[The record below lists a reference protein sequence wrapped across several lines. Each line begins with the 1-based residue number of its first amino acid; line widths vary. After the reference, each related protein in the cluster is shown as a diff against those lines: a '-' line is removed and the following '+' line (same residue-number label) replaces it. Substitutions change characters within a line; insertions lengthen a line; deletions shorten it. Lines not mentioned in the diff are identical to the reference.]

1 MRRGAASGDDVARK
15 RLPSRDVKERE
26 PAALWRGRVLTEE
39 LWVPGLRRG
48 PVEGG
53 AGPIGGPWDRMQ

>member
-1 MRRGAASGDDVARK
+1 MARK
-15 RLPSRDVKERE
+15 RLPSRDVRERE
-26 PAALWRGRVLTEE
+26 LAAMWRGRVLTEE
-39 LWVPGLRRG
+39 PWVPGLRRG